1 MTTRALQTAA
11 NRLSQLMDGLA
22 LFPIT
27 YWLRLWRLMPRSPAT
42 SASRFPA
49 WERRSSIAALM
60 TRGSALMMSLRPWRS
75 PGGEE
80 AVEGRGMIIEVCMM
94 IGVVGMSRDSE
105 TACR

>member
-1 MTTRALQTAA
+1 
-11 NRLSQLMDGLA
+11 
-22 LFPIT
+22 
-27 YWLRLWRLMPRSPAT
+27 
-42 SASRFPA
+42 
-49 WERRSSIAALM
+49 
-60 TRGSALMMSLRPWRS
+60 MMSLRPWRS